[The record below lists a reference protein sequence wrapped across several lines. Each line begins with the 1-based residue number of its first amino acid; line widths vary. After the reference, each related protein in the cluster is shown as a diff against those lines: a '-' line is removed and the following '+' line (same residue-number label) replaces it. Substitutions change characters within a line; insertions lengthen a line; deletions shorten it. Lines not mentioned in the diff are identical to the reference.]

1 MHHLSI
7 PFKNK
12 SFFKINSNTTKIS
25 KNFLKYT
32 NKDSSY
38 TIKCFLDAIINSST
52 EDAKAYISK
61 NYVDKIDL
69 LKVKKVLFNK
79 DKKTAPFIIKAN
91 FSNIPKNCK
100 ADTMYIF
107 DKEEKIGRFLHIL
120 LLHEP
125 DKFGTWKIY
134 GIEEESI

>member
-7 PFKNK
+7 PLRNK
-12 SFFKINSNTTKIS
+12 TFFKINSNLTKIS
-25 KNFLKYT
+25 NNFLKYT

-69 LKVKKVLFNK
+69 SKVKKALYNK
-79 DKKTAPFIIKAN
+79 GKNTAPFIIKAN

-107 DKEEKIGRFLHIL
+107 DKKEKVGRFLHIL
-120 LLHEP
+120 MLHEP
-125 DKFGTWKIY
+125 DKFANWKIY
-134 GIEEESI
+134 CIEEENI